1 MARQVAQW
9 VSGHDFPLTG
19 GSTPPRVAYCHY
31 WCRTGSELV
40 AKKITDDLSSIPE
53 SLPVTNKDLP
63 DLASISPSDP
73 FMGHLG
79 ICAYDLID

>member
-1 MARQVAQW
+1 MPLQVQNW
-9 VSGHDFPLTG
+9 FGTG
-19 GSTPPRVAYCHY
+19 CQ
-31 WCRTGSELV
+31 
-40 AKKITDDLSSIPE
+40 KITDELSSIPE

-79 ICAYDLID
+79 ICAHDLMMAITISV